1 MMKSSIKVASTQKPL
16 TAKAAFMLAC
26 IMMMENKDSEDDTTQ
41 IVRALHG
48 AISCPDWQAASTAW
62 ELRESPEDCLQ
73 LLKGTMNR
81 EQSNC
86 AIANLTEIALA
97 AGVLSDES
105 RILLHQI
112 NDVLEPM
119 PGLLDQAI
127 FIIGSKNNR
136 DALTSTGNDVLHQGH
151 SGSGGPLGV
160 YH

>member
-1 MMKSSIKVASTQKPL
+1 MKSSIKLVSTQKPL

-26 IMMMENKDSEDDTTQ
+26 IMMMENKESGDDTTQ

-48 AISCPDWQAASTAW
+48 AISCPDWQAASAAW
-62 ELRESPEDCLQ
+62 EFRESPDDCLQ

-97 AGVLSDES
+97 AGALSDES
-105 RILLHQI
+105 RSLLHQI

-136 DALTSTGNDVLHQGH
+136 DALSTNGNDEAHHGLSKLGRP
-151 SGSGGPLGV
+151 SGA

>member
-1 MMKSSIKVASTQKPL
+1 MKSSIEMAATQKPL

-26 IMMMENKDSEDDTTQ
+26 IMMMENKDSGDDTTQ

-48 AISCPDWQAASTAW
+48 AISCPDWQAASAAW
-62 ELRESPEDCLQ
+62 EFRESPEDCLQ

-105 RILLHQI
+105 RVLLNQI

-119 PGLLDQAI
+119 PGLLEQAI
-127 FIIGSKNNR
+127 FIIGSKNSR
-136 DALTSTGNDVLHQGH
+136 DALTSTRNEGLHQGH